1 MITFVNHKLYPSTKR
16 IQTPKLQI
24 DITEKLDGSNLGI
37 FKISNDS
44 LLVAQRNYCFV
55 WSPSM
60 EITPEDRDF
69 AYEGLFGWLELV
81 GQKLIDTLRL
91 YNGFFGEYMFNHIN
105 DSRFIDY
112 NDRTDL
118 TLGLYIFAKAS
129 LQVLG
134 INSTELSDVSVRGLT
149 YKRDLVKYVF
159 SNNEIPTDIVD
170 LVPLVH
176 TFGHVPSIPDLDN
189 LYEEYCKRINHK
201 PEGFIVLLENNQIL
215 KYVRFKGGE
224 FGPHRESFSSDEE

>member
-1 MITFVNHKLYPSTKR
+1 
-16 IQTPKLQI
+16 
-24 DITEKLDGSNLGI
+24 
-37 FKISNDS
+37 
-44 LLVAQRNYCFV
+44 
-55 WSPSM
+55 M

-91 YNGFFGEYMFNHIN
+91 HNGFFGEYMFNHIN

-129 LQVLG
+129 LQGLG
-134 INSTELSDVSVRGLT
+134 INSMELSDVSVRGLT

-176 TFGHVPSIPDLDN
+176 TFGHVPSIP
-189 LYEEYCKRINHK
+189 
-201 PEGFIVLLENNQIL
+201 
-215 KYVRFKGGE
+215 
-224 FGPHRESFSSDEE
+224 